1 MSELSESDAMSEG
14 GSWGSSSVL
23 EPVSSDFDG
32 VSFLLTFRFL
42 LALWISRTIG
52 CPRMGEGSRAKAD
65 KMSIC
70 LYQRQRCEERRK
82 KKEKKERRKKEKRK
96 KRKRGE
102 GEDTVCAHV

>member
-70 LYQRQRCEERRK
+70 LYQRLPIRDLLYASSLQFSSFLFLS
-82 KKEKKERRKKEKRK
+82 
-96 KRKRGE
+96 
-102 GEDTVCAHV
+102 V